1 MKLLKKNYINAI
13 FFLIA
18 NIVLLFFIQFELVLL
33 LLIYE
38 VIAILFVKKYF
49 ENKLR
54 DKQKSK
60 DITHN
65 GSIEKEIRKSC
76 GGNIGTNSNSNFKP
90 TLIKMNQNNKTH

>member
-1 MKLLKKNYINAI
+1 MKLLNKNYINAI

-33 LLIYE
+33 VLIYE

-60 DITHN
+60 DIPNN
-65 GSIEKEIRKSC
+65 GSIEKEITLDFFDQYSSAVFVLRKDYTIS
-76 GGNIGTNSNSNFKP
+76 SFYFE
-90 TLIKMNQNNKTH
+90 